1 MKSNIFVVVVVVS
14 KGSCSMASSPNP
26 TAGVVELGFQ
36 RLTEAVLQSLVT
48 VFFAAVSM
56 PRGRAALVMAGGH
69 KHESTSKKYIL
80 VLAVVAVAQSH
91 GSLVAPAELGACCL

>member
-1 MKSNIFVVVVVVS
+1 MKSNVFVVVVVS

-56 PRGRAALVMAGGH
+56 P
-69 KHESTSKKYIL
+69 
-80 VLAVVAVAQSH
+80 
-91 GSLVAPAELGACCL
+91 

>member
-26 TAGVVELGFQ
+26 TAGIVEPGFQ

-56 PRGRAALVMAGGH
+56 P
-69 KHESTSKKYIL
+69 
-80 VLAVVAVAQSH
+80 
-91 GSLVAPAELGACCL
+91 